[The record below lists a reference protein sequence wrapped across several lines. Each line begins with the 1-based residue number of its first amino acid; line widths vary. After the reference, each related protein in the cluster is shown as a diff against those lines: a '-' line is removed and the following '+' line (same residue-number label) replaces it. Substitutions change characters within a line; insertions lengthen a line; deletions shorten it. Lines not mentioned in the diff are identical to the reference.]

1 MKKIAVIAFLAFI
14 STTLFA
20 KVKLPGVLA
29 DNMVLQQPSQV
40 MGRSETRKHSK
51 HKAVLG
57 KKILFHNDRER
68 REMDT
73 ANNESGSRRTLRN
86 HI

>member
-29 DNMVLQQPSQV
+29 DNMVLQQQSQV
-40 MGRSETRKHSK
+40 KLWGEAKPGSIVNIKPSWAKRSKRANTTCTR
-51 HKAVLG
+51 
-57 KKILFHNDRER
+57 
-68 REMDT
+68 
-73 ANNESGSRRTLRN
+73 LR
-86 HI
+86 

>member
-29 DNMVLQQPSQV
+29 DNMVLQQQSQV
-40 MGRSETRKHSK
+40 KLWGEAK
-51 HKAVLG
+51 
-57 KKILFHNDRER
+57 FHNDRER

-73 ANNESGSRRTLRN
+73 ANNDSGSRRPLRN

>member
-29 DNMVLQQPSQV
+29 DNMVLQQQSQV
-40 MGRSETRKHSK
+40 KLWGEAKPGSIVNIKPSSEKYGFVRDNPIWKCRYK
-51 HKAVLG
+51 
-57 KKILFHNDRER
+57 
-68 REMDT
+68 
-73 ANNESGSRRTLRN
+73 GSTDNR
-86 HI
+86 

>member
-29 DNMVLQQPSQV
+29 DNMVLQQQSQV
-40 MGRSETRKHSK
+40 KLWGDAKP
-51 HKAVLG
+51 
-57 KKILFHNDRER
+57 
-68 REMDT
+68 
-73 ANNESGSRRTLRN
+73 GSIVN
-86 HI
+86 I